1 MAEAKTNSTR
11 RLLPND
17 IHITMNVYSHSS
29 YAHAEKAML
38 RIADGGS
45 INKVSTSNRKG
56 DGIDSLCP

>member
-1 MAEAKTNSTR
+1 M
-11 RLLPND
+11 D
-17 IHITMNVYSHSS
+17 IKSLQYLMGHSDASITMNVYSHSS

-45 INKVSTSNRKG
+45 INKVSTNNQKG